1 MHIIHNLDDDY
12 QGRIYVDPHE
22 NPSEFI
28 GLTDLP
34 YDLLIDPHWEQKILN
49 PSRCALLCSDQW
61 ATVSKSY
68 RQEILSSN
76 SLKPLLLNFSNPF
89 AFPNGVDSKVKIADL
104 SKLEDHNSE
113 KIKLMKEFFKIKHDN
128 PKAYDD
134 YILFGFVGR
143 ICTQKGVMLIL
154 EACEEIL
161 LKTGHMA
168 VFIIGGKIDGSKYS
182 YQCADRMRYLTSKY
196 PKNFWAS
203 PEEFFFKGANL
214 NRGADFFL
222 MPSMFEPGGIVQ
234 HEALIA
240 GTPVIAFKTG
250 GLRDSI
256 HDFSYAD
263 GIGNGFTFQA
273 FNSYDFSIS
282 LLRAIDC
289 YRNKPM
295 YDQLR
300 SNCAISFMDI
310 SIVVQAWKGEF
321 YRLFNKVP
329 VDSEFLGSEVSADK
343 LFEGLLQRSQK
354 RIKSQFKIGDPYRS
368 NIRVTYKSELD
379 NWKNEHPLI
388 FNSDEGAWECH
399 SSPRGIYQ

>member
-1 MHIIHNLDDDY
+1 M
-12 QGRIYVDPHE
+12 
-22 NPSEFI
+22 
-28 GLTDLP
+28 
-34 YDLLIDPHWEQKILN
+34 
-49 PSRCALLCSDQW
+49 CSDQW

-68 RQEILSSN
+68 KQEILSNN
-76 SLKPLLLNFSNPF
+76 SLKPLLTNFPDPF

-104 SKLEDHNSE
+104 SKLEDHATE
-113 KIKLMKEFFKIKHDN
+113 KIKLLKEFFKIKHEN
-128 PKAYDD
+128 SKAYDD

-154 EACEEIL
+154 DACEEIL
-161 LKTGHMA
+161 FKTGYMA
-168 VFIIGGKIDGSKYS
+168 VFIIGGKVDGSKYS
-182 YQCADRMRYLTSKY
+182 YQCADRMKYLTNKY
-196 PKNFWAS
+196 PKNFWAN
-203 PEEFFFKGANL
+203 PDEFFYKGANL

-256 HDFSYAD
+256 QDFIYAD
-263 GIGNGFTFQA
+263 ATGNGFTFQA
-273 FNSYDFSIS
+273 FNSYDFTIS

-295 YDQLR
+295 YEQLR
-300 SNCAISFMDI
+300 ANCATSFMDI

-329 VDSEFLGSEVSADK
+329 VDCEFLGSGVDASK
-343 LFEGLLQRSQK
+343 LYQNLLEKIQK
-354 RIKSQFKIGDPYRS
+354 RTKPQFKIRDPFRN
-368 NIRVTYKSELD
+368 NIRVTYKTELD
-379 NWKNEHPLI
+379 NWKNEHALT
-388 FNSDEGAWECH
+388 FNASEGTWECH
-399 SSPRGIYQ
+399 NAPAGIYQ